1 MNVKRKEMAALT
13 VGTEENGEHVETAE
27 DRTATGLL
35 QNTEALARIS
45 RLAQRYANS
54 TIVPANY
61 QKNPD
66 NCFVA
71 IELASRM
78 GISPTLVMQYLY
90 VVQGRPAWS
99 GQGCIALI
107 NGSGQFTPLEFVF
120 VGEQGTPGY
129 GCYVKAKRK
138 SNGETIIGTTV
149 TMQMVKDEG
158 WLQKNGSKWKTMP
171 EQMMKYRAAA
181 FFART
186 ECPNVLMGFQ
196 TDDEVMDVHGAQ
208 EESRKTI
215 VTLNV
220 HASDGEEGKK

>member
-1 MNVKRKEMAALT
+1 MNTNQE
-13 VGTEENGEHVETAE
+13 ETALSAVPAGE
-27 DRTATGLL
+27 PVEETGNVSLL
-35 QNTEALARIS
+35 QSTQALARIS

-54 TIVPANY
+54 TIVPAAY
-61 QKNPD
+61 QRNPD

-107 NGSGQFTPLEFVF
+107 NGSGQFSPLEFVF
-120 VGEQGTPGY
+120 TGEKGTGDY
-129 GCYVKAKRK
+129 GCHAKARRL
-138 SNGETIIGTTV
+138 STGETIRGTTV

-171 EQMMKYRAAA
+171 EQMMKYRAAS

-186 ECPNVLMGFQ
+186 ECPHVLMGFQ
-196 TDDEVMDVHGAQ
+196 TDDEIADVHGAPK
-208 EESRKTI
+208 EEAKTV
-215 VTLNV
+215 VTLDV
-220 HASDGEEGKK
+220 HEAGQKGDAQ